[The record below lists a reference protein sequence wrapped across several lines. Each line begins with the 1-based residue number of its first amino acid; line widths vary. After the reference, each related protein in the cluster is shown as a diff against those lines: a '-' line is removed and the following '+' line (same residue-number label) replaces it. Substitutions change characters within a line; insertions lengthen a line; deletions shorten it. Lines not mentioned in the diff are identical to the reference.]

1 MSQGHETRFE
11 KSIDCIHSIPLL
23 CRCFDGVYPSIHPS
37 TISPNLIRRN
47 PTQASPSH
55 NPIITHITQPEHIR

>member
-23 CRCFDGVYPSIHPS
+23 CRCFDGVSIHPS
-37 TISPNLIRRN
+37 IHHQSQPNPAQSNPSQFHLTI
-47 PTQASPSH
+47 PS
-55 NPIITHITQPEHIR
+55 